1 MRQVT
6 TTEQIEN
13 FFFNDTATTEIYTKE
28 IDAITKWAESKGSNP
43 TATAYCA
50 IVAAFNLGSK
60 RGSLYQKNRASQQ
73 NRRNTPPCG
82 VERRED

>member
-13 FFFNDTATTEIYTKE
+13 LYSTTAPGPEIYSKE
-28 IDAITKWAESKGSNP
+28 IDAITKWAESKGDKP
-43 TATAYCA
+43 TATVYYA
-50 IVAAFNLGSK
+50 IVAAFNLGSR
-60 RGSLYQKNRASQQ
+60 RGSLYQRNRASQQ
-73 NRRNTPPCG
+73 NRRNTPSCG